1 MRYILFYLALFISF
15 YSQAQSWVDKTYQ
28 HMSLEEKV
36 GQLFMV
42 GITTSDPP
50 ELLNRQ
56 LSDIQKFN
64 VGGVAFLA
72 GMPEVQIDLTNRIQS
87 NASLGVLI
95 AMDAEWGVA
104 MRFKTLEPFPWAMA
118 MGSLQ
123 DTQWTRELG
132 NRIGQDLRRMGVHMN
147 FAPVADINV
156 HPLNPIIGNRSFGSS
171 PQRVMEHAKAYAQGL
186 SDSGVLSCA
195 KHFPGHGDT
204 AQDSHKTLPQVVH
217 QRKRLNQ
224 VELFPYQT
232 TLLDQVDAV
241 MVAHLDVPELTH
253 QPGQPSS
260 LSKAVVTD
268 LLIDELSFNGLVITD
283 ALNMKGVSQS
293 MDPGQVAVEAF
304 LAGND
309 ILLIPVDLAAGVQSM
324 MRAISTGK
332 ISEARLAHSVKKILT
347 YKYQVGLAEKPGL
360 IHKAEVMSYLASNP
374 HSDWIEQVY
383 TRIPTQEK
391 ATDKSIAN
399 TQNIGYITFGAGD
412 TTQYQ
417 EVMNQ
422 WGAKP
427 LIYGNE
433 YEAVVVSIHV
443 PDSSPY
449 TSYRLSAESLEQ
461 IARITSRYKN
471 NYALVFGSPYALTQ
485 LGDPALWSQRWV
497 MYLNKP
503 KLQSLGP
510 DVLSGKLINNNR
522 LPTQKTTER

>member
-1 MRYILFYLALFISF
+1 MRYLLFYLTLFVSF
-15 YSQAQSWVDKTYQ
+15 FSPAQSWVEQTYEQ
-28 HMSLEEKV
+28 MSLEEKV

-50 ELLNRQ
+50 ELVNRQ
-56 LSDIQKFN
+56 LSAIQKYQ

-72 GMPEVQIDLTNRIQS
+72 GLPEVQIDLTNRIQS

-104 MRFKTLEPFPWAMA
+104 MRFKSLEPFPWAMA
-118 MGSLQ
+118 MGSLS

-132 NRIGQDLRRMGVHMN
+132 NRIGQDLRMMGVHMN

-171 PQRVMEHAKAYAQGL
+171 PQRVTEHAKAYAQGL

-204 AQDSHKTLPQVVH
+204 SQDSHKTLPQVGH
-217 QRKRLNQ
+217 LRNRLNQ
-224 VELFPYQT
+224 VELFPYQAS
-232 TLLDQVDAV
+232 LLNQVDAV

-268 LLIDELSFNGLVITD
+268 LLIDELSFRGLVITD

-309 ILLIPVDLAAGVQSM
+309 VLLIPVDLAAGVQAM
-324 MRAISTGK
+324 MRAISSGK
-332 ISEARLAHSVKKILT
+332 ITEDRLAHSVKKILS
-347 YKYQVGLAEKPGL
+347 YKYRVGLAEKPDL
-360 IHKAEVMSYLASNP
+360 INREEVLNYLTSHP
-374 HSDWIEQVY
+374 HTDWIEEVY
-383 TRIPTQEK
+383 TQIPTQEK
-391 ATDKSIAN
+391 PIVQSIAN
-399 TQNIGYITFGAGD
+399 KEKVGYITFGSGD
-412 TTQYQ
+412 ATRYQ
-417 EVMNQ
+417 EAMNQ
-422 WGAKP
+422 WGAQP
-427 LIYGNE
+427 LIYGKE
-433 YEAVVVSIHV
+433 YDAVVVSIHV

-449 TSYRLSAESLEQ
+449 TSYRLSPEALEQ

-485 LGDPALWSQRWV
+485 LGDAELWSQRWV
-497 MYLNKP
+497 MYLNKA

-510 DVLSGKLINNNR
+510 EVLSGKLTNDNR